1 MRINSKW
8 HKTRRKDNVSR
19 EKTPEELAG
28 AAGFIAWRIA
38 MKHMDEIEEAGFKLA
53 SGEQRFEVLS
63 EFLVYFVQVV
73 DREVFLRLEEDQRAP
88 SVTAFALHLAGTLE
102 DNQIELLGPGEY
114 RQAFIERLNR
124 EIPDY
129 AELGYGED
137 GPGYRFM
144 RYLGEKV
151 LEAIQREPGEQA
163 NRWVIDQVM
172 EIEAPDATDALR
184 KTLDD
189 LLRGQSPREP
199 CGQIPEGGVS

>member
-1 MRINSKW
+1 MRIKSKW
-8 HKTRRKDNVSR
+8 HKTGRKGNVSR

-38 MKHMDEIEEAGFKLA
+38 MKHVDEIEEAGFKLS

-73 DREVFLRLEEDQRAP
+73 DREVFMRLEEQQRAP
-88 SVTAFALHLAGTLE
+88 FVTAFALHLAGTLE
-102 DNQIELLGPGEY
+102 DNQLELLGPGGY
-114 RQAFIERLNR
+114 RQAFIERLNA

-151 LEAIQREPGEQA
+151 LAAVEGEQV

-172 EIEAPDATDALR
+172 EVEAPDATKALR

-189 LLRGQSPREP
+189 LLAGLSPREP
-199 CGQIPEGGVS
+199 CGQIPDGGVS

>member
-1 MRINSKW
+1 MRIKSKW
-8 HKTRRKDNVSR
+8 HKTSRKNNVSR

-38 MKHMDEIEEAGFKLA
+38 MKHVDEIEEAGFQLS

-73 DREVFLRLEEDQRAP
+73 DREVFLRLDEEQRAP
-88 SVTAFALHLAGTLE
+88 FVTAFALHLAGTLE
-102 DNQIELLGPGEY
+102 DNQLELLGPGEY
-114 RQAFIERLNR
+114 RQAFIERLNS

-151 LEAIQREPGEQA
+151 LAAVEGEQV

-172 EIEAPDATDALR
+172 EVEAPDATKALR
-184 KTLDD
+184 KALDD
-189 LLRGQSPREP
+189 LLAGLSPREP